1 MLSGRSQ
8 SSWIQPSALNSQLA
22 SSNHFFV
29 EKNPKKPAL
38 HSGEFIFLQ
47 IHFLQP
53 LFFIKS
59 LISSPVNTAGHILHP
74 PWQKHKYKKAAK

>member
-29 EKNPKKPAL
+29 EKKPQKASL
-38 HSGEFIFLQ
+38 TLRRIYFPPNTFSAASL
-47 IHFLQP
+47 
-53 LFFIKS
+53 FIKS